1 MLTPQEVTSKEF
13 AKARAVFGGYD
24 AASVDEFL
32 QQLAQ
37 DYSALYKENTILKNK
52 LKVLVDKVEEYRSTE
67 DAMRMALLSA
77 QKTARE
83 ITENAQAE
91 SAKIL
96 AEAQAAA
103 DERKKELMEELA
115 AEEEVLRKAKERT
128 AAYLNMLK
136 AASAEYNEA
145 IGKIYC
151 FAEIESDEAAAE
163 EGAAP
168 VISIVAPPQEKASKE
183 DEIEETA
190 KSIESSI
197 AKILEQSISSDDA
210 AEVGSLDK
218 QSGKTADISPSKP
231 KIDFN
236 NLQFGSNYGKK

>member
-1 MLTPQEVTSKEF
+1 MLTPQEVTGKEF
-13 AKARAVFGGYD
+13 GKAVFGGYD

-91 SAKIL
+91 KEKML

-103 DERKKELMEELA
+103 DEHKKQIMAEMA
-115 AEEEVLRKAKERT
+115 AQEEVLRRARERT
-128 AAYLNMLK
+128 AAYLDMLK

-145 IGKIYC
+145 ISRIYG
-151 FAEIESDEAAAE
+151 FAEIERDAASAGEEAAA
-163 EGAAP
+163 P
-168 VISIVAPPQEKASKE
+168 IISIVAPSEEKASEE
-183 DEIEETA
+183 DKIEETA

-218 QSGKTADISPSKP
+218 QSVKAAEASSAKP

-236 NLQFGSNYGKK
+236 NLQFGSNYQKK